1 MKTTTTPTYL
11 ADTCER
17 ITIMNNASPEMKE
30 QCNFLLDWMQD
41 RIEDLLLEKMY
52 DEAYALYMEW
62 PLHIKSI
69 RFIIH
74 LLKKQVLN
82 PILHPV

>member
-1 MKTTTTPTYL
+1 MKTITTPTYL

-52 DEAYALYMEW
+52 DEAYDLYMEW
-62 PLHIKSI
+62 NEWVEIDDFTLITI
-69 RFIIH
+69 RDEA
-74 LLKKQVLN
+74 K
-82 PILHPV
+82 

>member
-1 MKTTTTPTYL
+1 MKTITTPTYL

-30 QCNFLLDWMQD
+30 QCDFLLDWMQD

-52 DEAYALYMEW
+52 DEAYDLYMEW
-62 PLHIKSI
+62 HEWVELDNPTLTTI
-69 RFIIH
+69 RYEE
-74 LLKKQVLN
+74 K
-82 PILHPV
+82 

>member
-1 MKTTTTPTYL
+1 MKTITTPTYL

-30 QCNFLLDWMQD
+30 QCDFLLDWMQD

-52 DEAYALYMEW
+52 DEAYDLYMEW
-62 PLHIKSI
+62 HEWIEIDDFTLITI
-69 RFIIH
+69 RDEA
-74 LLKKQVLN
+74 K
-82 PILHPV
+82 